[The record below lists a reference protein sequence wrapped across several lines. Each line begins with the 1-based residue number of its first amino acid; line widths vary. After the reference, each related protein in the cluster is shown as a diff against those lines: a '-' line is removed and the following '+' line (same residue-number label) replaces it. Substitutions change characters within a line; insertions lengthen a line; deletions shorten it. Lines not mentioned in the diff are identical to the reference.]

1 MWHKRKEM
9 QPLKSTDSAVT
20 RGNFDRIY
28 IKVFLFGASGFS
40 FGSFASSQL
49 VFSFTYFIR
58 KISF

>member
-1 MWHKRKEM
+1 M